1 MVLSPLTQSATWWC
15 LLSPLSQSL
24 NKVRLTQS
32 AMPTGLVGMESL
44 TGSLSQF
51 LKIKSQNSQYFGK
64 NCTILEHWLLNN
76 IIMHVMNH
84 SLLSWGWVL
93 DLSAEREKKSVIK
106 SCLFLLA
113 IATIM
118 MTLIKDQPMK
128 NRCNSEINQSR
139 LCTHSQL
146 LNYFRF
152 LNPFP

>member
-1 MVLSPLTQSATWWC
+1 MVSVKSTQSVTEWSQAHSVSHAHWPC
-15 LLSPLSQSL
+15 LFGWSHSQAHS
-24 NKVRLTQS
+24 V
-32 AMPTGLVGMESL
+32 
-44 TGSLSQF
+44 SQF

-84 SLLSWGWVL
+84 SYLSWGWVL
-93 DLSAEREKKSVIK
+93 DLLAEREKKSVIK
-106 SCLFLLA
+106 PCLFLLA

-118 MTLIKDQPMK
+118 MTLIKDQPMR